1 MGAFH
6 SSKTAN
12 GAVSA
17 SKQLIYRE
25 MESLGRHETPW
36 NSISGDPY
44 GTRTRV
50 FAVRGRRPRPLDEG
64 ASAPGISPGMK
75 ARHMWTRG
83 RLVNQPRVSHPFPAR
98 SGSAS
103 ARQAWTPSGPASG

>member
-50 FAVRGRRPRPLDEG
+50 FAVRGLILDILAQSGTPRKHLN
-64 ASAPGISPGMK
+64 SAI
-75 ARHMWTRG
+75 
-83 RLVNQPRVSHPFPAR
+83 L
-98 SGSAS
+98 
-103 ARQAWTPSGPASG
+103 